1 MSHEFTHSSSLD
13 PENVAEAEEG
23 ALEFMHDL
31 VEVFKEHNQ
40 GKTWIFGD
48 QPTILDAHVAALAAR
63 LMDVDRSDLLP
74 EEVRAYARSVIATP
88 EWNRVTSGR
97 PTVWDDSLGKV
108 EDFRSM

>member
-40 GKTWIFGD
+40 GKMWIFGD

-74 EEVRAYARSVIATP
+74 EEVQAYARSVIATP

-97 PTVWDDSLGKV
+97 PTVWRKIAFCSFYVDL
-108 EDFRSM
+108 